1 MHQIFDI
8 SSDQLS
14 FPKQLRNHFYIGI
27 IMTLFYLG
35 LGPLLIEKGY
45 PGLTPLLLAEVL
57 ILAPIGIGHLA
68 LKEHQLK
75 GNWQLRFT
83 VYLRKSM
90 PAKSFVGW
98 TLLGL
103 LFCFLVYVPLYPAG
117 IFFREQVFHWL
128 PEWYFN
134 PGFGHASNDLLA
146 KVFLVAILTD
156 GLLAPLVEEFFF
168 RGYLLPRMAY
178 LKKWAPV
185 VNGALFGLY
194 HFWQPHNLLALIGV
208 GIVLSYVVWKKQ
220 NVWLGVAIHC
230 ILNVLGAVAGYL
242 AVSGEVVISR

>member
-1 MHQIFDI
+1 MHQRFDI
-8 SSDQLS
+8 GTDQLS
-14 FPKQLRNHFYIGI
+14 IPKQLFNHFYIGMVI
-27 IMTLFYLG
+27 TLFYVVV
-35 LGPLLIEKGY
+35 GPFLFEQGY
-45 PGLTPLLLAEVL
+45 PGLAPLLLAEVL
-57 ILAPIGIGHLA
+57 ILAPLGIGHLA
-68 LKEHQLK
+68 IKEYQLE
-75 GNWQLRFT
+75 GDWRLRFT
-83 VYLRKSM
+83 VLPRK
-90 PAKSFVGW
+90 PLPLKSFIGW
-98 TLLGL
+98 TLLGVL
-103 LFCFLVYVPLYPAG
+103 LCLLVYIPLYPLG
-117 IFFREQVFHWL
+117 IFLRDQVFYWL

-134 PGFGHASNDLLA
+134 PGFGGASTE
-146 KVFLVAILTD
+146 LVAKMFLMAIVTD
-156 GLLAPLVEEFFF
+156 GLLAPFVEEFFF

-194 HFWQPHNLLALIGV
+194 HFWQPHNLLALMGV